1 MINKTFV
8 RLITLPILFWLM
20 GFALSIAGIFY
31 LGLNPKAVNTNFPF
45 YLLAYNL
52 ALSVMAMIFLF
63 YTLRRLRL
71 NQKRNIIGSKFTWS
85 FIKIIPLLTLL
96 PVISFYLFSFQYT
109 QQTVE
114 ELDTEVGKIVESFN
128 AGLVDQVSKVQDS
141 VNDYVQKIYLDYTNA
156 NFSAIDGYIKFQ
168 FDEQKRQLQ
177 ESIKKIDNPDNNK
190 VNQNEIKISL
200 KPILDSLI
208 KQTPACKLQLFN
220 SNNLLIAESIESEK
234 CIQYKDIADEIDKNQ
249 PFLYYS
255 YKKEKA
261 NFIQTVIST
270 RYFTRIPTPDYLVL
284 STVFKVSEDSNN
296 ALLNL
301 DENFEKFKSVKS
313 FSLKSDKTALRKRF
327 IVDFST
333 TILLTVLSVLVIVV
347 RMTNK
352 LMTPLH
358 NLSNATREIS
368 KGNYDVKI
376 ETTSKDDDINLLIK
390 YFNEMSNQIR
400 LSREGLD
407 THNVYLETILQ
418 YSYGVIAL
426 DSKKRIQFLNPI
438 VEEMLAL
445 DKNKT
450 FVGIP
455 YRDLAK
461 ENKNLKIL
469 IDLIKQ
475 NFNNEKWNSDIKI
488 IFPEQN
494 KLILCQGT
502 KLRAKSKT
510 LGYLIVLNDIT
521 ELSRAQ
527 KKAAW
532 GEVAMKMAHEVKNPL
547 TPILLSA
554 DRLRNKFLD
563 SLKGKDL
570 EIMEKTT
577 STIIEQVKSMSI
589 MVEAFSEFANTPKI
603 SKKSQNLNSIINHAI
618 ELYDADQEVNISL
631 DLNGSL
637 PDIYLDSESIKR
649 LFINLIKNSKEA
661 STSDLINIKIKS
673 ELDQTKNRVKVIIDD
688 DGEGFDSNIID
699 KIFEPYASTKITGSG
714 LGLAIVHNIVEQHN
728 GNIFA
733 KNIKPH
739 GARIVIELP
748 FGN

>member
-1 MINKTFV
+1 M
-8 RLITLPILFWLM
+8 LFWVSA
-20 GFALSIAGIFY
+20 FVLSLSGMFY
-31 LGLNPKAVNTNFPF
+31 LGLNPDLINTNWPYF
-45 YLLAYNL
+45 LLVYNL
-52 ALSVMAMIFLF
+52 VISSLAGIFLF
-63 YTLRRLRL
+63 FTIKKL
-71 NQKRNIIGSKFTWS
+71 KRNQSREVLGSKFTWT
-85 FIKIIPLLTLL
+85 FVKIIPILTIV
-96 PVISFYLFSFQYT
+96 PVLSFYLFSFQSIQDT
-109 QQTVE
+109 LAKLDGTVQ
-114 ELDTEVGKIVESFN
+114 SFN
-128 AGLVDQVSKVQDS
+128 QKLVRAVDEVQNDTFKTFSQVYLDVTSENLKIIEGFEKYQGENSKQEPSNATMKTVLESLVNNSIACQLSLYDNEYKLIAETKKDSTCYPDQDS
-141 VNDYVQKIYLDYTNA
+141 VDL
-156 NFSAIDGYIKFQ
+156 
-168 FDEQKRQLQ
+168 
-177 ESIKKIDNPDNNK
+177 
-190 VNQNEIKISL
+190 
-200 KPILDSLI
+200 
-208 KQTPACKLQLFN
+208 
-220 SNNLLIAESIESEK
+220 
-234 CIQYKDIADEIDKNQ
+234 IDKNQ
-249 PFLYYS
+249 PFTFSAYQVG
-255 YKKEKA
+255 A
-261 NFIQTVIST
+261 NKNDYLIQTIINS
-270 RYFTRIPTPDYLVL
+270 RYLVRAPIKDYLIL
-284 STVFKVSEDSNN
+284 SSVYKTNNSLINLNNTFEQWKAGNAFKYSADNPIM
-296 ALLNL
+296 
-301 DENFEKFKSVKS
+301 
-313 FSLKSDKTALRKRF
+313 RKRF
-327 IVDFST
+327 LVDFST
-333 TILLTVLSVLVIVV
+333 TVLLTVLAVLAIVI
-347 RMTNK
+347 RMINR
-352 LMTPLH
+352 LMSPLH
-358 NLSNATREIS
+358 NLSKATKEIS
-368 KGNYDVKI
+368 RGNYDVQVKSDG
-376 ETTSKDDDINLLIK
+376 EDTDLNLLIK

-418 YSYGVIAL
+418 YSYGVVAL

-438 VEEMLAL
+438 VEDMLDL
-445 DKNKT
+445 DNNKT
-450 FVGIP
+450 YVGIS

-461 ENKNLKIL
+461 ENKKLKIL
-469 IDLIKQ
+469 VDLINQ
-475 NFNNEKWNSDIKI
+475 NITNEKWNSDITI
-488 IFPEQN
+488 TFPEQN
-494 KLILCQGT
+494 KLILCQGA
-502 KLRAKSKT
+502 KLRTKSKI

-521 ELSRAQ
+521 ELNRAQ

-554 DRLRNKFLD
+554 DRLRNKFLET
-563 SLKGKDL
+563 LKGRDL

-673 ELDQTKNRVKVIIDD
+673 ELDKTKNRVKVIIDD

-748 FGN
+748 VGN